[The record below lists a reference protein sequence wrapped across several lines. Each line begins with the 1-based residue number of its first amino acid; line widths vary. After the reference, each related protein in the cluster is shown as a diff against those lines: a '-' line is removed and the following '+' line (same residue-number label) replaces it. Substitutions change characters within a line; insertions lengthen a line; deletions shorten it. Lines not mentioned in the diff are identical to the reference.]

1 VSIEFFLEKV
11 KSSLLFIKLKVYLGL
26 IMLSGALILWAVL
39 TVLSFI
45 FVVYDLIK
53 NTPEAGVMK
62 IGWALVV
69 FYTGP
74 VGLFFYF
81 MTCREPMPRT
91 HEKFID
97 SLWKQATGSEVHCLA
112 GDATGIII
120 MAIILSFYEIPR
132 GVEIF
137 LEYIAGFV
145 SGLLIFQALFMK
157 KMMGG
162 TYVKALKTSFYP
174 EWLSMNMIMAGMIPV
189 MVIWGVHDPLARN
202 PGSLHFWG
210 MMSLATIVGGV
221 VAYPINRWL
230 VAKGLKHGMMTVR
243 KGEEMEKGHHDAS
256 DHSHMKHE
264 KVIVT
269 QSQIYKALII
279 SLVGLAIGIIIAI
292 VGAYL

>member
-1 VSIEFFLEKV
+1 
-11 KSSLLFIKLKVYLGL
+11 
-26 IMLSGALILWAVL
+26 MLSGALVLWTVL

-53 NTPEAGVMK
+53 NTPEAAVMK
-62 IGWALVV
+62 VGWALVV

-81 MTCREPMPRT
+81 MTCREPLPRT

-97 SLWKQATGSEVHCLA
+97 SLWKQAMGSEVHCLA

-137 LEYIAGFV
+137 LEYVAGFV
-145 SGLLIFQALFMK
+145 SGFLIFQAFFMK

-162 TYVKALKTSFYP
+162 TYIKALKNSFYP

-189 MVIWGVHDPLARN
+189 MVIWGVHDPLARH

-210 MMSLATIVGGV
+210 MMSLATIVGGFI
-221 VAYPINRWL
+221 AYPINQWL
-230 VAKGLKHGMMTVR
+230 VVKGLKHGMMTVR
-243 KGEEMEKGHHDAS
+243 KGEKKHRHHGESTA
-256 DHSHMKHE
+256 
-264 KVIVT
+264 T
-269 QSQIYKALII
+269 QSQVYKALIL
-279 SLVGLAIGIIIAI
+279 SLIGLVFGIVVAII
-292 VGAYL
+292 GAYL